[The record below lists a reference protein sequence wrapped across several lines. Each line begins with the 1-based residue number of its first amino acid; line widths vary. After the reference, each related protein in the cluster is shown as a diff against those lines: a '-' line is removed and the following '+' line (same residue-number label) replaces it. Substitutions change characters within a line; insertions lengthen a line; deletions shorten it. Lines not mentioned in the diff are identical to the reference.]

1 MTFVQGLAPIFILDL
16 AAGVLLAAAASCR
29 SRACG
34 NHVTGAAVLGCL
46 AGLAAPLLRDCLL
59 GLGALP
65 LNRGEYLAAAVLGA
79 LAGALLGNLSGRA
92 GRFFYWLDSLG
103 LALAACVGTS
113 RGLAFGLGLSGC
125 LLLGVLA
132 GLAGGLVRDMAL
144 GDVARAVE
152 ESLYATAAALGALLT
167 LALLLYVPL
176 PDWQSVLAGAALV
189 LLLRLPPRRAGMS
202 V

>member
-1 MTFVQGLAPIFILDL
+1 MFILDL
-16 AAGVLLAAAASCR
+16 AASALLAAAASCR
-29 SRACG
+29 GRVCG
-34 NHVTGAAVLGCL
+34 SHVTGAAVLGCL

-59 GLGALP
+59 GFGALP

-79 LAGALLGNLSGRA
+79 LAGALIGNLSGRA
-92 GRFFYWLDSLG
+92 WRFFYWLDSLG

-132 GLAGGLVRDMAL
+132 GLAGGLLRDMAL
-144 GDVARAVE
+144 GDMARAVE

-167 LALLLYVPL
+167 LALLLYVPV
-176 PDWQSVLAGAALV
+176 PDWQSVLAGAAFV
-189 LLLRLPPRRAGMS
+189 MLLRMQHSRVGLGG
-202 V
+202 